1 MPFKK
6 FNQSD
11 ILHNIIK
18 AHPRVSLAIYDS
30 KIYKQNE
37 TQVSGAFVTSV
48 PNAPPGFISLYEQN
62 VDRTPSDTGMIY
74 PFIVKNGTL
83 SNFKTISTS
92 KFNADF
98 AYGAKITSSY
108 PLTAS
113 ISREYFQLGQSRPHV
128 TALKNTLNYYKNVS
142 QHYAY
147 SSSLGDKATQ
157 RLNLASIPSIFFGSS
172 IKKGSVD
179 LKFYISG
186 TLIGQLQDKRYN
198 GELIQT
204 GPSGSSGSGSVAGV
218 VLYNEGFMVL
228 TGSWPLETSVSRNY
242 LNDITNQQTSSWLF
256 FGVGAQDGIPSGV
269 IPSSSYEMNFEG
281 TQRIPTVT
289 LLAHADKGEMNH
301 SNNPTYI
308 KYGQRLLPNSSSIS
322 FIESDRE
329 IKNTVESPYVSPTG
343 SFEKIT
349 YISKIGIYDEDKNL
363 IGIASVSRPVKKSEE
378 QQYTFKLKM
387 DF

>member
-11 ILHNIIK
+11 IIHNTIK

-37 TQVSGAFVTSV
+37 TQVSGAFVASV

-74 PFIVKNGTL
+74 PFVVKNGTL

-98 AYGAKITSSY
+98 AYGSTITSSY

-113 ISREYFQLGQSRPHV
+113 ISREYFQLGQARPHV
-128 TALKNTLNYYKNVS
+128 TALKNTLNYYKNIS

-204 GPSGSSGSGSVAGV
+204 GPPGSSGSGSVAGV

-228 TGSWPLETSVSRNY
+228 TGSWPLETSVARNY
-242 LNDITNQQTSSWLF
+242 LNDITNPQTSSWLF

>member
-6 FNQSD
+6 FDQSD
-11 ILHNIIK
+11 IIHNTIK

-30 KIYKQNE
+30 KIYKQGE
-37 TQVSGAFVTSV
+37 TQVSGAFVASV
-48 PNAPPGFISLYEQN
+48 PNAPPGFISLYELN
-62 VDRTPSDTGMIY
+62 VDRTPADTGMIY
-74 PFIVKNGTL
+74 PFVTKNGTL

-92 KFNADF
+92 KFNSDF

-113 ISREYFQLGQSRPHV
+113 ISREYFQLNQSRPHI
-128 TALKNTLNYYKNVS
+128 TALKNTLNFYKNIS

-147 SSSLGDKATQ
+147 SSSLGNKSSQ
-157 RLNLASIPSIFFGSS
+157 PLNLTSIPSIFFGSS

-186 TLIGQLQDKRYN
+186 TLIGQLQDKNYD

-204 GPSGSSGSGSVAGV
+204 GPSGSTGSGSVAGV

-228 TGSWPLETSVSRNY
+228 TGSWPLETSVARNY

-256 FGVGAQDGIPSGV
+256 YGVGAQDGIPSGV
-269 IPSSSYEMNFEG
+269 IPSSSYEMYFEG

-308 KYGQRLLPNSSSIS
+308 RYGQNLSPNSSSIS
-322 FIESDRE
+322 FIESEQE
-329 IKNTVESPYVSPTG
+329 IKNTVESPYVAPTA

-349 YISKIGIYDEDKNL
+349 YISKIGIYDEDRNL
-363 IGIASVSRPVKKSEE
+363 IGIASIAKPVKKTEQ

>member
-11 ILHNIIK
+11 IIYNTLK
-18 AHPRVSLAIYDS
+18 AHPRVALAIYDS
-30 KIYKQNE
+30 KIYKQNK
-37 TQVSGAFVTSV
+37 TQVSGAFVASV

-62 VDRTPSDTGMIY
+62 VDRTPTDTGMIY
-74 PFIVKNGTL
+74 PFIIKNGTL
-83 SNFKTISTS
+83 SNFKTISTTEFMS
-92 KFNADF
+92 GS
-98 AYGAKITSSY
+98 AYGAQITSSY

-113 ISREYFQLGQSRPHV
+113 ISREYFQLGQGRPHI
-128 TALKNTLNYYKNVS
+128 TALKNTLNYYKNIS

-147 SSSLGDKATQ
+147 SSSLGDKAIQ

-186 TLIGQLQDKRYN
+186 TLIGQLQDTRYN
-198 GELIQT
+198 GELIQV

-228 TGSWPLETSVSRNY
+228 TGSWPLETSVARNY

-256 FGVGAQDGIPSGV
+256 YGVGAQDGIPSGV
-269 IPSSSYEMNFEG
+269 IPSSSYEMYFEG

-308 KYGQRLLPNSSSIS
+308 KYGQRLLPDSSSIS

>member
-6 FNQSD
+6 FDQSD
-11 ILHNIIK
+11 IIHNTIK

-30 KIYKQNE
+30 KIYKQGE
-37 TQVSGAFVTSV
+37 TQVSGAFVASV
-48 PNAPPGFISLYEQN
+48 PNAPPGFISLYELN
-62 VDRTPSDTGMIY
+62 VDRTPADTGMIY
-74 PFIVKNGTL
+74 PFVTKNGTL

-92 KFNADF
+92 KFNSDF

-113 ISREYFQLGQSRPHV
+113 ISREYFQLNQSRPHI
-128 TALKNTLNYYKNVS
+128 TALKNTLNFYKNIS

-147 SSSLGDKATQ
+147 SSSLGNKASQ
-157 RLNLASIPSIFFGSS
+157 PLNLTSIPSIFFGSS

-186 TLIGQLQDKRYN
+186 TLIGQLQDKNYD

-204 GPSGSSGSGSVAGV
+204 GPSGSTGSGSVAGV

-228 TGSWPLETSVSRNY
+228 TGSWPLETSVARNY

-256 FGVGAQDGIPSGV
+256 YGVGAQDGIPSGV
-269 IPSSSYEMNFEG
+269 IPQSSYEMHFEG

-308 KYGQRLLPNSSSIS
+308 RYGQNLAPNSSSIS
-322 FIESDRE
+322 FIESEQE
-329 IKNTVESPYVSPTG
+329 IKNTVESPYVAPTA

-349 YISKIGIYDEDKNL
+349 YISKIGIYDEDRNL
-363 IGIASVSRPVKKSEE
+363 IGIASIAKPVKKTEQ